1 MSCSVLFIFSLF
13 LISQQTSIYDGILL
27 EVERL
32 VGYLE
37 TIQRQ
42 DGRFSNSDFEDV
54 LVLFSLYDA
63 ERVAH
68 PKSKIHEHFSK
79 IIGKADE
86 NGVFSYLSNSR
97 DPKARFKW
105 YRFLVYTNSLKQS
118 DLKAEIE
125 KIDWQK
131 QNDLEFF
138 AVVHETAS
146 MAGLR
151 YDFLCQKIESFL
163 EKFVQNPKIQDL
175 EKVYFIFQSLNYSDC
190 EKFEK
195 HSPFVFLVLK
205 GVEKLKDQLRKNP
218 SFVCMYFDVLS
229 NFSRSR
235 TFSFE
240 EFELLFDALKKVRK
254 PKEVAICISSAVKVL
269 LRRM

>member
-1 MSCSVLFIFSLF
+1 MVFF

-54 LVLFSLYDA
+54 LVLFSVYDA
-63 ERVAH
+63 EKVAN
-68 PKSKIHEHFSK
+68 PKNKIREHFLK
-79 IIGKADE
+79 IIRKADK
-86 NGVFSYLSNSR
+86 NGVFDYLTNSR

-105 YRFLVYTNSLKQS
+105 YRFLVYTNSLTQPA
-118 DLKAEIE
+118 LKAEIE

-131 QNDLEFF
+131 QNDVEFF

-146 MAGLR
+146 MAGLK

-163 EKFVQNPKIQDL
+163 EKFIQNPKIQDL
-175 EKVYFIFQSLNYSDC
+175 ERVYFISQLLNRSNC
-190 EKFEK
+190 QKFNK
-195 HSPFVFLVLK
+195 HSPFVSEVLK

-229 NFSRSR
+229 NFPSYR
-235 TFSFE
+235 TFSFK
-240 EFELLFDALKKVRK
+240 EFELLFDALRKVRK

-269 LRRM
+269 LKKM